1 MLRALAVL
9 LFMAASASA
18 GQIVK
23 CPFIWPRQYA
33 VDIAQS
39 TTHPGLTNAI
49 AGLINKTPPVMV
61 HYHVD
66 GYKLRT
72 ELIAPSG
79 SPQPVAI
86 YRVEDLVL
94 YNLRPAQ
101 KIYYEV
107 PLLPGAIK
115 TFDPFT
121 TSGAWQSEG
130 LEIING
136 IECNKYEVH
145 YVTPVNT
152 MVKFF
157 VWLTKDNTRPVRW
170 MEPDRNRISM
180 IDFTNFT
187 PGPVDQKLFMPPD
200 DYKKMPLP
208 PRPNVITSVAPRPVL
223 PGTPPPASVTP
234 PETPKPAPP
243 ATTTNAP
250 PLIAPAA
257 IPVPAVKK

>member
-1 MLRALAVL
+1 MPPRQEKAVSGWKIRTRLVKVSDYLLVGRSAAAIGRVKILHGSGHGHFFVVGGDVEEAGVLGAFLEVGPVGDGLAILGGHADGEFVGFAEPVDHGGVLVAGGGGGAIFEAILAV
-9 LFMAASASA
+9 
-18 GQIVK
+18 
-23 CPFIWPRQYA
+23 
-33 VDIAQS
+33 D
-39 TTHPGLTNAI
+39 GL
-49 AGLINKTPPVMV
+49 
-61 HYHVD
+61 
-66 GYKLRT
+66 
-72 ELIAPSG
+72 
-79 SPQPVAI
+79 
-86 YRVEDLVL
+86 
-94 YNLRPAQ
+94 
-101 KIYYEV
+101 
-107 PLLPGAIK
+107 GA
-115 TFDPFT
+115 
-121 TSGAWQSEG
+121 EG
-130 LEIING
+130 
-136 IECNKYEVH
+136 NKYEVH